1 MPKRLTRAMAVTVFK
16 GKMSSWPTETTFNTA
31 PTPHIVRRARSLRSL
46 KGMKIR
52 TTTTSVMTKPAHDRA
67 TLAAWLCVPRVLR
80 MYGEKTPKV
89 PAAKFQNRYTVA
101 VNTIAARVGP
111 ENRPARRLAARG
123 SAGTGAS
130 SGCAS
135 GSDVGSVSPA
145 PEAAVQ
151 MADSTIPRLRA
162 HVTIA
167 TTNRWAKTILLP
179 RTPYDVSAKASTYTT
194 IGPRLQATWLRPMSL
209 PRALL
214 GENSPISASEVGTS
228 APTATPTI
236 NVPMSSIGRL
246 KEKTMSRVP
255 KP

>member
-1 MPKRLTRAMAVTVFK
+1 
-16 GKMSSWPTETTFNTA
+16 
-31 PTPHIVRRARSLRSL
+31 
-46 KGMKIR
+46 MKIR
-52 TTTTSVMTKPAHDRA
+52 TTTTSVTTKPAHDSA

-89 PAAKFQNRYTVA
+89 PAARFQNRYTVA

-111 ENRPARRLAARG
+111 RNRLRKRLAASG
-123 SAGTGAS
+123 SAGTPAS
-130 SGCAS
+130 SGCSS
-135 GSDVGSVSPA
+135 GALVLSALPA

-151 MADSTIPRLRA
+151 MADSTMPRLRA
-162 HVTIA
+162 QVTIA

-179 RTPYDVSAKASTYTT
+179 STPYGVRTNASTYTT

-228 APTATPTI
+228 APTATPTMK
-236 NVPMSSIGRL
+236 VPRRSIGRL
-246 KEKTMSRVP
+246 SEKTISSVP